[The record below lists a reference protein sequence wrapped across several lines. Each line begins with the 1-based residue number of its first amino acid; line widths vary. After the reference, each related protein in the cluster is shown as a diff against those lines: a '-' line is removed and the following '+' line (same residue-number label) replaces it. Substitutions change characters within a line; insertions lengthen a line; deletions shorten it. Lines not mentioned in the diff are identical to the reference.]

1 MSSAL
6 SGFSVRRLRV
16 LLITL
21 YGVLLIPSGVLF
33 WQALQQIEWDVFLA
47 YQDKA
52 RGNLKTIDAS
62 LQQWIER
69 ENRRPAE
76 DYQFAH
82 VLPNLNAPAAYIPGH
97 SPPTRME
104 RFLA

>member
-1 MSSAL
+1 M
-6 SGFSVRRLRV
+6 

-33 WQALQQIEWDVFLA
+33 WPLQQIEWDVFLV
-47 YQDKA
+47 YQDKPEA
-52 RGNLKTIDAS
+52 TRKTIDAS

-76 DYQFAH
+76 DYRFAH
-82 VLPNLNAPAAYIPGH
+82 VLPNLNARLAYIPGPP
-97 SPPTRME
+97 PPTRME
-104 RFLA
+104 RFPA